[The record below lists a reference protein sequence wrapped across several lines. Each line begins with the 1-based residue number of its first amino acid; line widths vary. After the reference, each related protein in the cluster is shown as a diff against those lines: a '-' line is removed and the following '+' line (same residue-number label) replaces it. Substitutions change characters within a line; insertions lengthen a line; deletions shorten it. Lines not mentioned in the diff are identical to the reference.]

1 MVFFELAFLWLE
13 VKAVFLQYLEHSSDE
28 RSVFFFGAS
37 IDEDIV
43 YIDLYM
49 SFQYY
54 WP

>member
-1 MVFFELAFLWLE
+1 MVFLKLTFLWFE
-13 VKAVFLQYLEHSSDE
+13 IEAIFPQYMEHSSDE

-49 SFQYY
+49 SF
-54 WP
+54 